1 MDGQPELV
9 GNYVLPLPRILQIFS
24 RDEILG
30 ARGISV
36 EPEKVLA
43 HGCTV
48 THEWVSQRSM
58 KNSPDLQGLW
68 RGFGPYERHG
78 VWFLASSRPLFAR

>member
-9 GNYVLPLPRILQIFS
+9 GNYVLPLPRILQTFS
-24 RDEILG
+24 KDEILG

-43 HGCTV
+43 HGCTGDMDAV
-48 THEWVSQRSM
+48 AEP
-58 KNSPDLQGLW
+58 KE
-68 RGFGPYERHG
+68 YEE
-78 VWFLASSRPLFAR
+78 LT